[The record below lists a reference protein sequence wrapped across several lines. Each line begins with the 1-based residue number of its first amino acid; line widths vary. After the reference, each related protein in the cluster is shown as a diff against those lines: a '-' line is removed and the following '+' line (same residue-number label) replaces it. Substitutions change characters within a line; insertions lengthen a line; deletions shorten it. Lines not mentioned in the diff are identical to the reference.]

1 MSETTRLLLDA
12 AERLFTQHCTR
23 DVVNRAEAG
32 EFPAPLWAAIEDA
45 GLPFAAIA
53 EASGGAGA
61 EWSDAFAVL
70 RLAARFAAPVPLA
83 ETMLAAW
90 LLDAAHLPLGRGP
103 MTIAPVRLDDRLKLE
118 RDGAG
123 WQVSGSVERI
133 PFAANASTLVAFAD
147 AGEGSMVA
155 IASEPQ
161 RAKIA
166 PRHNIAGEPRETL
179 VFDRLPLPADLI
191 AQSPPGIGL
200 TALFRR
206 GALARAVQMA
216 GALEAALEQSVR
228 YAGERVQFGRPIAK
242 FQAIQQQLAVLAGQ
256 VAAATAATNAAIEA
270 LGSSREPLAIAIAK
284 ARVGEAATIGA
295 GIAHQVH
302 GAIGFTHEHTLHQS
316 TRRLWS
322 WREEFGAEAYW
333 SAEIGRSIAAEGAG
347 ELWPTITG

>member
-1 MSETTRLLLDA
+1 MSETTRLLLEA
-12 AERLFTQHCTR
+12 AERLFTLHCTR
-23 DVVNRAEAG
+23 DVVNRAEAN

-45 GLPFAAIA
+45 GLPLAAIP

-90 LLDAAHLPLGRGP
+90 LIDAANLPLGRGP
-103 MTIAPVRLDDRLKLE
+103 MTIAPARLQDRLTLE
-118 RDGAG
+118 RDGTE
-123 WQVSGSVERI
+123 WRLSGSVERI
-133 PFAANASTLVAFAD
+133 PFATHARTLVAL
-147 AGEGSMVA
+147 AGTAEGTMIA
-155 IASEPQ
+155 IVSEPQ
-161 RAKIA
+161 RAHIA
-166 PRHNIAGEPRETL
+166 PRHNIAGEPRETV
-179 VFDRLPLPADLI
+179 VFDRLPLSADSI
-191 AQSPPGIGL
+191 RQSPAGIDKA
-200 TALFRR
+200 ALFRR
-206 GALARAVQMA
+206 GALARVVQMA

-256 VAAATAATNAAIEA
+256 VAAAAAATNAAIEA
-270 LGSSREPLAIAIAK
+270 LGSAREPLAIAIAK

-302 GAIGFTHEHTLHQS
+302 GATGFTHEHTLHQS

-322 WREEFGAEAYW
+322 WREEFGAETYW
-333 SAEIGRSIAAEGAG
+333 SAEIGRSIAARGAD
-347 ELWPTITG
+347 ELWPTITS